1 MRTGLIAR
9 KLGMSRLFVD
19 DGTHVPVTVLE
30 VGNCQVVAQKVMER
44 DGYNALQLGWG
55 KAKVKNITKA
65 MRGHYAKS
73 KVEPMHK
80 LIEFRISEDAMVD
93 IGTELSAAHFVAGQ
107 FVDVTGTSIGKGFA
121 GGMKRHGFSGLRATH
136 GVSVSHR
143 SLGSTGQCQ
152 DPGKVFKGKKMAGQ
166 MGNVQVTT
174 QNLKVAAIDTERSLV
189 LVRGAV
195 PGSKGGY
202 VRIADAVKK
211 QLPDGVPFPC
221 AIKGQEETQV
231 EAPVEDAGED
241 EAVETAQDDAS
252 EAAADEAPKEE
263 KTEEKAEA
271 PTVNADAGDDKKDEG
286 KEE

>member
-30 VGNCQVVAQKVMER
+30 VGDCRVVSQKTQDR

-55 KAKVKNITKA
+55 KAKVKNVTKA
-65 MRGHYAKS
+65 MRGHYAKA
-73 KVEPMHK
+73 KVEPMKK
-80 LIEFRISEDAMVD
+80 LVEFRVSEDALVD
-93 IGTELSAAHFVAGQ
+93 VGTELSPAHFVTGQ

-121 GGMKRHGFSGLRATH
+121 GVIKQYGFSGLGASH
-136 GVSVSHR
+136 GVSLSHR
-143 SLGSTGQCQ
+143 SQGSTGQCQ

-166 MGNVQVTT
+166 MGNVRVTT
-174 QNLKVAAIDTERSLV
+174 QNLKVVGTDVDRGLV

-211 QLPDGVPFPC
+211 QLPENAPFPC
-221 AIKGQEETQV
+221 LIKGQKAPE
-231 EAPVEDAGED
+231 PVEE
-241 EAVETAQDDAS
+241 EKVVEEEIVKKAPKKKTVADDAPA
-252 EAAADEAPKEE
+252 EDAADEGKGEA
-263 KTEEKAEA
+263 AEA
-271 PTVNADAGDDKKDEG
+271 GDEKDKDEG
-286 KEE
+286 KKD